1 MKMKQ
6 KIHYEIPE
14 DIGIYKDTSAA
25 VFSYKYK
32 NELYVSYDK
41 RNNPINYFKNTNS
54 EYLCK
59 KKYEGDNYYMNINAL
74 YNLDTFNKYYIYFK
88 NMFKNIIGLHDE
100 INYQCDEY
108 FKSGRMLD
116 RLKLPITFNK
126 YVSFSNNFMLY
137 YKDEQLLDDIDPSLL
152 GKHIV
157 INNNVLDNNL
167 LNINNSNRN
176 NSNIYK
182 RFIRDIIYT
191 HDIGGK
197 GFEYDDAKKICE
209 RIYTVYDKKC
219 NDTVPTYKTQGEDYN
234 IEFYRHNKQR
244 DECFNIVYNT
254 EKELNNEQFIV
265 KNKRF

>member
-1 MKMKQ
+1 
-6 KIHYEIPE
+6 
-14 DIGIYKDTSAA
+14 
-25 VFSYKYK
+25 
-32 NELYVSYDK
+32 
-41 RNNPINYFKNTNS
+41 
-54 EYLCK
+54 
-59 KKYEGDNYYMNINAL
+59 
-74 YNLDTFNKYYIYFK
+74 
-88 NMFKNIIGLHDE
+88 
-100 INYQCDEY
+100 
-108 FKSGRMLD
+108 MLD

-137 YKDEQLLDDIDPSLL
+137 YKDEQLFDDIDPSLL

-254 EKELNNEQFIV
+254 EKELNNEQFIAKIKGFDPTAEMNDIEKYTSHDFHIDKI
-265 KNKRF
+265 KNINFIN